1 VDVTEYRGLV
11 GCLRYLVHTCPDIT
25 YAVGYVSR
33 FMERPTTEHLNA
45 VKRILRY
52 ITGTIDYGC
61 HYK

>member
-1 VDVTEYRGLV
+1 
-11 GCLRYLVHTCPDIT
+11 VHTCPDIT

-33 FMERPTTEHLNA
+33 FMERPTTSHLNV